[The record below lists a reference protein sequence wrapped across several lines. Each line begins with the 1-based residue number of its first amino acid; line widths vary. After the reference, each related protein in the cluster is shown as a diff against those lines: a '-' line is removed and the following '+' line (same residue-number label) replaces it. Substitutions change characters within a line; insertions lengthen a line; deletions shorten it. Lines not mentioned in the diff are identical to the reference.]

1 MRLTAQEIARYRPP
15 QGKDDHIVFD
25 EDLSGFGLRYRAG
38 KRVWIYQYAFGSGEE
53 RTNARMTLGEY
64 PALSPAKARD
74 TAQDLYAK
82 VRLGQH
88 PASDKRKNRSEAR
101 HTFGRLVATYLERQR
116 GEMRDSSHAEVSRY
130 LDRYASSLHGLP
142 ASAIDRKRIADLLD
156 TIAKEHGVISANR
169 ARGALSAL
177 FGWAIRRGL
186 HDNNPVIGTEQ
197 RKERTRDRVLS
208 DAELAAIWN
217 AADTTQQQ
225 GSIRY
230 GANGNSDFHN
240 IVRLLIMTG
249 QRASEIA
256 GLRWNEINFDEDL
269 IALPAERTKNGH
281 PHTIPLSPLVRDI
294 LKAQAQTRGLVF
306 GFGDTGFVG
315 WHKAKKRLDE
325 RIADKLGAP
334 LPHWTIHDLR
344 RTLATG
350 FQRLGVRLEVTEA
363 ILNHVGGSRSGVAGI
378 YQRHDWA
385 TEKRVALDA
394 WAAHV
399 LTVVSGKGKKGN
411 VTPIRGRAS

>member
-25 EDLSGFGLRYRAG
+25 EDLPGFGLRYRAG
-38 KRVWIYQYAFGSGEE
+38 KRTWVYQYAFGSGEE
-53 RTNARMTLGEY
+53 RVNARMTLGEF
-64 PALSPAKARD
+64 PALPPAKARSQ
-74 TAQDLYAK
+74 AEDLYAK

-88 PASDKRKNRSEAR
+88 PASDKKKTRSDAR
-101 HTFGRLVATYLERQR
+101 HTFGRLVAGYLEHQR
-116 GEMRDSSHAEVSRY
+116 GEIRDSSHVEVSRY

-142 ASAIDRKRIADLLD
+142 ASAIDRKRIADFLD
-156 TIAKEHGVISANR
+156 TTAREHGAISANR
-169 ARGALSAL
+169 ARAALSAL

-197 RKERTRDRVLS
+197 RKENSRNRVLKDS
-208 DAELAAIWN
+208 ELAIIWN
-217 AADTTQQQ
+217 AT
-225 GSIRY
+225 
-230 GANGNSDFHN
+230 GNSDFDN
-240 IVRLLIMTG
+240 IVRLLILTG

-256 GLRWNEINFDEDL
+256 GLRWDEINFEEDL
-269 IALPAERTKNGH
+269 VALPAERTKNGH
-281 PHTIPLSPLVRDI
+281 PHSIPMSSPVREV
-294 LKAQAQTRGLVF
+294 LRSQPRTRELVF

-325 RIADKLGAP
+325 RIAHKLGAP

-350 FQRLGVRLEVTEA
+350 LQRLGVRLEVTEA

-385 TEKRVALDA
+385 EEKKLALDA

-399 LTVVSGKGKKGN
+399 MSVVSGKKDRGN
-411 VTPIRGRAS
+411 VTPIRGRA